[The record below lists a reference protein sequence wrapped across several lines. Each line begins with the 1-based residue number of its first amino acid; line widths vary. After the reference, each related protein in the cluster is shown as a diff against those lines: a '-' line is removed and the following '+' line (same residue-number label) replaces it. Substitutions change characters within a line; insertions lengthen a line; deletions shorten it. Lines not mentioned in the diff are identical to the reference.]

1 MYALWKVPYAAHI
14 NTKNVLDDGD
24 TGRGEPE
31 GRNDQDCEC
40 ILFLEDK
47 QNLEWIFTTN
57 PVMKAS

>member
-1 MYALWKVPYAAHI
+1 MYALRKVPNAVHI
-14 NTKNVLDDGD
+14 NTKNISNDGD
-24 TGRGEPE
+24 TGKGEPE

-47 QNLEWIFTTN
+47 QNLEGIFSTT